1 MWVRRGRE
9 GRRERENAC
18 REGERG
24 SGEERGSVRE
34 TTWRGGCEE
43 EKERASAGAGD
54 RGEQCHGSTTCSR
67 PRLGERSVGP
77 HAPHSSRCPCRS
89 CPCSCRA
96 SPCHLLLALD
106 YVVLRLRRPS
116 RARWQARVDTKGERR
131 HESRRHASVPSP
143 IPRWPRR
150 SRSHG
155 RRRAATRAGGGR
167 VSSDVYVLESDVVSC
182 CLCLEECVLRS
193 FSFWPGFLLWR
204 DEIGFVNH
212 FWKSPHD

>member
-1 MWVRRGRE
+1 MERNGEAWGRLRGGKGVQGKARPVQ
-9 GRRERENAC
+9 ERET
-18 REGERG
+18 EG
-24 SGEERGSVRE
+24 S
-34 TTWRGGCEE
+34 
-43 EKERASAGAGD
+43 
-54 RGEQCHGSTTCSR
+54 QCHGSTTCSR

-106 YVVLRLRRPS
+106 YVVLRRRRPS

-155 RRRAATRAGGGR
+155 RRRVATRAGGGR
-167 VSSDVYVLESDVVSC
+167 VSSDVYVLESEVVSC
-182 CLCLEECVLRS
+182 CLCREECVLHS
-193 FSFWPGFLLWR
+193 FSFCRISALHEMKLVYNLF
-204 DEIGFVNH
+204 
-212 FWKSPHD
+212 